1 MLVVLFLANCHTD
14 TIPKGNRLNG
24 IVNEV
29 VWGTMN
35 LEDLQIVRLPLIE
48 DDRGSLVFAEV
59 EQLLPFAPQRFFVVH
74 SVPHSQVRGEHAHK
88 ELHEFVVAL
97 KGSVKINI
105 MNNDGEREFHLNDP
119 TMGLHIPPK
128 TWRILS
134 DYSADSILLV
144 LASDKY
150 DADDYIR
157 DFEEF
162 RQL

>member
-1 MLVVLFLANCHTD
+1 M
-14 TIPKGNRLNG
+14 K
-24 IVNEV
+24 
-29 VWGTMN
+29 

-48 DDRGSLVFAEV
+48 DDRGLLIFAEV
-59 EQLLPFAPQRFFVVH
+59 DQLLPFTPQRFFVVH
-74 SVPHSQVRGEHAHK
+74 SVPDLQVRGEHAHK

-105 MNNDGEREFHLNDP
+105 LNNDGEREFLLNDP

-128 TWRILS
+128 TWRTLS
-134 DYSADSILLV
+134 EYSADAILLV

-157 DFEEF
+157 DLDEF
-162 RQL
+162 KSL